1 MPGQSYHDRPE
12 NSYAPLRSCDRLKGM
27 DGMIDLLVTH
37 IGQLCTVPAHDG
49 GPQRGT
55 ALGDLGLL
63 ADAAVAIHKGLVVE
77 TGSSAR
83 LERTYAARAVLDA
96 GGMLVTPG
104 LVDPHTHVV
113 WAGDRADEFE
123 QRLAGVTYQ
132 QIMAAGGGINRTVRE
147 TRAASRETL
156 LAATRARLLT
166 MLAHGTT
173 TVECKTGYGL
183 ETQTELTLLE
193 AIRAL
198 DAELPLDL
206 VPTFLGA
213 HAVPPEYAGDA
224 EAYVELVIGEMLPAV
239 AAWGAAHWPD
249 GLFCDVFCEAGAFD
263 LAQTRRILAA
273 AQSLGMRLK
282 IHVDEFE
289 TLGGAR
295 LAAELGA
302 VSADHLVVTPDDEIA
317 ALGRSNAVAVS
328 LPCTPFGLGHS
339 RYTPARRFL
348 EAGAALAVGTDCN
361 PGTGW
366 NENMQFVLALA
377 TRYLRLTPAEALAA
391 ATINAA
397 CAIGRGDR
405 VGSLEPG
412 KQADLVIWNVPAY
425 QHLSYRFGTNLARMV
440 IKSGHVVY
448 PVSGTGDR

>member
-1 MPGQSYHDRPE
+1 
-12 NSYAPLRSCDRLKGM
+12 M
-27 DGMIDLLVTH
+27 DDTIDLLVTH
-37 IGQLCTVPAHDG
+37 IGQLCTMPAHDG
-49 GPQRGT
+49 GPQRGA

-63 ADAAVAIHKGLVVE
+63 TDAGVAIHRGAIVE
-77 TGSSAR
+77 VGPSAR
-83 LERTYAARAVLDA
+83 LERTYAAQTVLDA

-123 QRLAGVTYQ
+123 RRLAGATYQ
-132 QIMAAGGGINRTVRE
+132 QIMAEGGGINRTVRE

-183 ETQTELTLLE
+183 NTQTELALLDV
-193 AIRAL
+193 ICAL
-198 DAELPLDL
+198 DDELPLDL

-213 HAVPPEYAGDA
+213 HAVPPEYADDPD
-224 EAYVELVIGEMLPAV
+224 AYVALLVDEMLPAV
-239 AAWGAAHWPD
+239 AAWAAEHWPP
-249 GLFCDVFCEAGAFD
+249 GVFCDVFCEVGAFD
-263 LAQTRRILAA
+263 LEQTRQILTA
-273 AQSLGMRLK
+273 AQALGMPLK
-282 IHVDEFE
+282 VHVDEFE
-289 TLGGAR
+289 PLGGAR

-302 VSADHLVVTPDDEIA
+302 VSADHVVVTPDDEIE
-317 ALGRSNAVAVS
+317 ALGRSETIVVS
-328 LPCTPFGLGHS
+328 LPCTPFGLGHT

-348 EAGAALAVGTDCN
+348 EAGAALAVATDCN

-366 NENMQFVLALA
+366 NENMQFVMALA
-377 TRYLRLTPAEALAA
+377 ARYLRLTPAEALAA

-397 CAIGRGDR
+397 HAVGRGDG

-412 KQADLVIWNVPAY
+412 KQADLVIWRVPTY
-425 QHLSYRFGTNLARMV
+425 QHLSYRFGSNLVYTV
-440 IKSGHVVY
+440 IKDGRVVY
-448 PVSGTGDR
+448 APHDGL